1 MDPCGGET
9 YTRDTVNQTVGI
21 DIGGTFI
28 DVVLWSGD
36 ALRLHKF
43 PATPETPEK
52 GVLEALNAL
61 IRRGEIVATNVCRIS
76 HGSTVATNALLEG
89 QWADTALLTTRGFR
103 DILEIGRQDRTRLY
117 DLQVM
122 RAAPIVPRDHR
133 YECSER
139 LDASGDVLH
148 PLLEEEIRLVAE
160 RIGRSSVQSIAVVF
174 LFSYLEPAHEQR
186 ARAILEDALGLPI
199 TLSSEILPE
208 FREYERTSTTVVC
221 AALRPRIERYLRNL
235 EAGSRKLGLRPP
247 WQIMQSSGTVIGTGQ
262 AQREPV
268 RILLSG
274 PAAGVQGAC
283 MIGRSLGL
291 ADLITMD
298 MGGTSCDVALIS
310 DGEIGQTSTGAV
322 GGHPVG
328 VRMHEIHTIGAG
340 GGSIAWVDSGGAL
353 RVGPRSAGAVPGP
366 ACYGQGGVL
375 PTVSDAHAVLG
386 HLRPEW
392 PLGGA
397 TAVDFHAARSAVRT
411 VADELSMS
419 IEEAA
424 LGILEVTDA
433 AMERAVRVIS
443 VERGHDPRRFSLLAF
458 GGAGPLHAVAIARR
472 LSIPRVVVPAVAGVL
487 SAMGLVACDVGRD
500 LGRSVLRPI
509 YAVRPEEIEEILLAL
524 EQRMQKELSEEGTAP
539 QAARREVSADLRYRG
554 QSHELNVKLPELGSS
569 RITQEMLAAWAD
581 AFHQE
586 HRRRYGHDA
595 RSEEVELVAL
605 RLRLTRPGVFS
616 YHGADLCAPVY
627 PGLRSPVWFSFDG
640 PVAADV
646 VDRRGLRPG
655 QHVRGPAVLWGP
667 DATLLVPPEVM
678 GRRDARGNII
688 LEGL

>member
-1 MDPCGGET
+1 M
-9 YTRDTVNQTVGI
+9 NQTVGI

-43 PATPETPEK
+43 PATPETPER
-52 GVLEALNAL
+52 GVLDALDAL
-61 IRRGEIVATNVCRIS
+61 IRRGEIVPSDLCRIS

-89 QWADTALLTTRGFR
+89 QWAETALLTTRGFR
-103 DILEIGRQDRTRLY
+103 DVLEIGRQNRTGLY
-117 DLQVM
+117 DLRVM
-122 RAAPIVPRDHR
+122 RQPPIVSREHR

-139 LDASGDVLH
+139 LDASGDVLR
-148 PLLEEEIRLVAE
+148 PLLEEEVRGVAE
-160 RIGRSSVQSIAVVF
+160 RIGRSSVKTIAVVF
-174 LFSYLEPAHEQR
+174 LFSYLDPAHEQR

-199 TLSSEILPE
+199 TLSSEVLPE

-221 AALRPRIERYLRNL
+221 AALRPRIERYLRSL
-235 EAGSRKLGLRPP
+235 EVGGAKRGLEPA
-247 WQIMQSSGTVIGTGQ
+247 WQIMQSSGTVIGTDQ

-274 PAAGVQGAC
+274 PAAGVQGARV
-283 MIGRSLGL
+283 IGRSLGL

-298 MGGTSCDVALIS
+298 MGGTSCDVALIN
-310 DGEIGQTSTGAV
+310 DGEIGQTSTGNV

-340 GGSIAWVDSGGAL
+340 GGSIAWVDPGGAL
-353 RVGPRSAGAVPGP
+353 RVGPRSAGAMPGP

-397 TAVDFHAARSAVRT
+397 TVVDLQAARVAVRT
-411 VADELSMS
+411 VAAELSMS

-424 LGILEVTDA
+424 LGILEVADA

-487 SAMGLVACDVGRD
+487 SAMGLVASDVGRD

-509 YAVRPEEIEEILLAL
+509 SAIRPEEVEEILRSL
-524 EQRMQKELSEEGTAP
+524 EQRMQSELSGEGDGSVVSP
-539 QAARREVSADLRYRG
+539 RREVSADLRYRG
-554 QSHELNVKLPELGSS
+554 QSHELNVKLPDLRSS
-569 RITQEMLAAWAD
+569 CITQDKLSAWVD
-581 AFHQE
+581 AFHHE

-605 RLRLTRPGVFS
+605 RVRLTQPVEFS
-616 YHGADLCAPVY
+616 YHGTEVCAPVH
-627 PGLRSPVWFSFDG
+627 PQLRSPVWFSVDG
-640 PVAADV
+640 PRVADV
-646 VDRRGLRPG
+646 IDRRGLQAG
-655 QHVRGPAVLWGP
+655 QQVHGPAVLWGP
-667 DATLLVPPEVM
+667 DATLLVPPEAM
-678 GRRDARGNII
+678 GMRDARGNII
-688 LEGL
+688 LEIQ